1 MQICFYVLWTCLRSS
16 SYDKAGRIAV
26 RSAPAYCA
34 HPQDETPFRTNRFSS
49 AAKQMKNAS
58 EEALSFVLRTGF
70 EPVTH
75 GLEILGH
82 WSYIRVCGVLVTK
95 MSPF

>member
-75 GLEILGH
+75 GLESRCSIQL
-82 WSYIRVCGVLVTK
+82 SYRSSWLAY
-95 MSPF
+95 

>member
-75 GLEILGH
+75 GLEIRCLL
-82 WSYIRVCGVLVTK
+82 SYIRV
-95 MSPF
+95 